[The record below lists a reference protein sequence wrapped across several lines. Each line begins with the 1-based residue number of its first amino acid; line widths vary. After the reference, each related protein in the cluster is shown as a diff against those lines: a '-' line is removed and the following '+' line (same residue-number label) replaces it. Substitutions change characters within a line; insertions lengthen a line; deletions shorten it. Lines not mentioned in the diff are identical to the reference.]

1 MQTVS
6 KKDDFA
12 VRWPNTVF
20 ARAFA
25 VAIQRAHKDFKKTNI
40 TPLLSVLLFST
51 IECSVL
57 MALVFYYKDMLEKV
71 RMQRTQQ
78 FSALVCY
85 HSRPQSLRSF
95 WPAAGIERLWEQPF
109 QACAIDADAQ

>member
-57 MALVFYYKDMLEKV
+57 MAFVFYYKDMLEKV
-71 RMQRTQQ
+71 MMQRTQQ
-78 FSALVCY
+78 FSAFVFYRKNPGKCN
-85 HSRPQSLRSF
+85 
-95 WPAAGIERLWEQPF
+95 
-109 QACAIDADAQ
+109 ACAVAKKTETD